1 MEDFQSKYSGE
12 QVEGY
17 LDQIANGEIGGGQTK
32 LQVEITYAELIALR
46 NDKKLVGGVE
56 YRIVDYETTTT
67 QDATQA
73 MGHPFDIIVSALSES
88 ALSEKAKATH
98 SDRDSDG
105 YFATAAIGSWEIDYS
120 LDNDKARFGWADET
134 NGKGVIFRM
143 VDEFGNECPYDFKN
157 IMMREGYNSS
167 NETYYYT
174 FDNGG
179 IDYSLNGAK
188 CFSNIIKKYISGSQ
202 QINRIVFLCGNRE
215 VSDNRFDYQCY
226 NNTMGDARSLHFAR
240 ECYNNRFEGLNVA
253 CNIGPKFRNNYVGS
267 ESQGLT
273 IGMSCTNNNIGKN
286 NYYVVFEDYV
296 RNCTTGKYTYYSRFG
311 ANSSYVIMGA
321 DSESTTTNIRRL
333 VTEAG
338 CSYIYISKEGIGSTT
353 YVNDIKIHQGTSGS
367 SSKYLSIILTKGNVE
382 VGLNSSGVLVQF
394 DSSDIANKQDE
405 LVSEKNIK
413 TINGESI
420 LGSGNISIVG
430 GSGGGSVY
438 KWNWNSEMNGTFTEE
453 EFESLKNADAIYIS
467 VNVAGIEMLYS
478 IDGRAVVENALH
490 LGVHSLS
497 FETDTD
503 NSKVAYVENITFIF
517 DNSSKTWSVQG
528 GNAELITNEQLTTA
542 LEDKQDAIED
552 LEDIKEGAYK
562 GATALQGTE
571 TSEELDD
578 VETNTF
584 VKYVVQTLTE
594 TQRQQA
600 RNNIGAASTEYV
612 LSLFN
617 ELKEIILSGGG
628 GGVVMPNAILD
639 SAILNNSKL
648 V

>member
-1 MEDFQSKYSGE
+1 MEDFNSKYSGE
-12 QVEGY
+12 QVEEM
-17 LDQIANGEIGGGQTK
+17 LDQIANGEIGGGQTN
-32 LQVEITYAELIALR
+32 LQVEIAYAELVALR
-46 NDKKLVGGVE
+46 EDKKLVVGVE

-73 MGHPFDIIVSALSES
+73 MGHPFDIIVSALSDS
-88 ALSEKAKATH
+88 SLSEKAKATY
-98 SDRDSDG
+98 SERDSDG
-105 YFATAAIGSWEIDYS
+105 YFATTAIGSWEIDYS

-226 NNTMGDARSLHFAR
+226 NNTMGDARSIHFSR
-240 ECYNNRFEGLNVA
+240 ECYNNRFEGLNLV

-382 VGLNSSGVLVQF
+382 VGLNSSGEIVQF

-420 LGSGNISIVG
+420 LGSGNI
-430 GSGGGSVY
+430 
-438 KWNWNSEMNGTFTEE
+438 
-453 EFESLKNADAIYIS
+453 
-467 VNVAGIEMLYS
+467 
-478 IDGRAVVENALH
+478 
-490 LGVHSLS
+490 
-497 FETDTD
+497 
-503 NSKVAYVENITFIF
+503 NI
-517 DNSSKTWSVQG
+517 
-528 GNAELITNEQLTTA
+528 A
-542 LEDKQDAIED
+542 
-552 LEDIKEGAYK
+552 
-562 GATALQGTE
+562 
-571 TSEELDD
+571 
-578 VETNTF
+578 
-584 VKYVVQTLTE
+584 
-594 TQRQQA
+594 
-600 RNNIGAASTEYV
+600 
-612 LSLFN
+612 
-617 ELKEIILSGGG
+617 G
-628 GGVVMPNAILD
+628 GGVSEEYVNNAIAN
-639 SAILNNSKL
+639 AITNTINASY
-648 V
+648 

>member
-1 MEDFQSKYSGE
+1 MADYNSKYSGE
-12 QVEGY
+12 QVEEM

-32 LQVEITYAELIALR
+32 LQVEITYAELVALR
-46 NDKKLVGGVE
+46 EDKKLVVGVE

-73 MGHPFDIIVSALSES
+73 MGHPFDIIVSALSDS
-88 ALSEKAKATH
+88 SLSEKAKATY
-98 SDRDSDG
+98 SERDSDG
-105 YFATAAIGSWEIDYS
+105 YFATTAIGSWEIDYS

-179 IDYSLNGAK
+179 IDHSLNGAK
-188 CFSNIIKKYISGSQ
+188 CFSNIIKNYISDSQ

-226 NNTMGDARSLHFAR
+226 NNTMGDARSLHFSR
-240 ECYNNRFEGLNVA
+240 ECYNNRFEGYNLV

-333 VTEAG
+333 ITEAG
-338 CSYIYISKEGIGSTT
+338 CSYIYISKEGVGSTT

-382 VGLNSSGVLVQF
+382 VGLNSSGELVQF
-394 DSSDIANKQDE
+394 DSSDIANKQDAISDLATIRSGAAKGATAVQPE
-405 LVSEKNIK
+405 DVLGIVNEEGFVTAEDLAKVATSGSYSDLVDKPTFK
-413 TINGESI
+413 TINNESI
-420 LGSGNISIVG
+420 GGSGNISVASI
-430 GSGGGSVY
+430 
-438 KWNWNSEMNGTFTEE
+438 SEVNTAIA
-453 EFESLKNADAIYIS
+453 NA
-467 VNVAGIEMLYS
+467 
-478 IDGRAVVENALH
+478 
-490 LGVHSLS
+490 
-497 FETDTD
+497 
-503 NSKVAYVENITFIF
+503 
-517 DNSSKTWSVQG
+517 
-528 GNAELITNEQLTTA
+528 ITNV
-542 LEDKQDAIED
+542 I
-552 LEDIKEGAYK
+552 
-562 GATALQGTE
+562 
-571 TSEELDD
+571 
-578 VETNTF
+578 N
-584 VKYVVQTLTE
+584 
-594 TQRQQA
+594 
-600 RNNIGAASTEYV
+600 ASY
-612 LSLFN
+612 
-617 ELKEIILSGGG
+617 
-628 GGVVMPNAILD
+628 
-639 SAILNNSKL
+639 
-648 V
+648 